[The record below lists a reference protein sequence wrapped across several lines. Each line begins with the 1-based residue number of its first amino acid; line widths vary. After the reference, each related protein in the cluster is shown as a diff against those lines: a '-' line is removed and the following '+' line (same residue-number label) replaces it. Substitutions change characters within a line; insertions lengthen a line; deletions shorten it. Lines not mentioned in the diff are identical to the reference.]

1 MHPAE
6 NKIQQLIDRID
17 FQSIEISSSQVELI
31 QEISQYG
38 LPALSSLA
46 HILHKRQLELL
57 INPID
62 GLIYDKLISDPNSDI
77 QELAQTYFSKG
88 IVPLISEKNIDYFE
102 LQQLLQRKDFLQA
115 NMLTQK
121 KICEL
126 ANLQN
131 KDREWLYFTDI
142 ASLPILDL
150 QTIDKLWRIHSLN
163 RFGFSIQRQI
173 WISVEYD
180 WTSLLNKIQ
189 WIIDSNLCRYPN
201 EFTWDLNAPRGH
213 LPLFNQLRGPQAL
226 TFLLAHPAW
235 N

>member
-6 NKIQQLIDRID
+6 NKIQLLIDRID

-115 NMLTQK
+115 NIVTQK

-126 ANLQN
+126 ANLQFY
-131 KDREWLYFTDI
+131 DR
-142 ASLPILDL
+142 
-150 QTIDKLWRIHSLN
+150 
-163 RFGFSIQRQI
+163 
-173 WISVEYD
+173 
-180 WTSLLNKIQ
+180 
-189 WIIDSNLCRYPN
+189 
-201 EFTWDLNAPRGH
+201 
-213 LPLFNQLRGPQAL
+213 
-226 TFLLAHPAW
+226 
-235 N
+235 